1 LGRGGLPLS
10 YNSTIG
16 VVAHSYANGVLSKKQ
31 IFPVIPLSRYPDILG
46 KVGGFIFSEENR
58 YVPFSQF
65 SLYFSP
71 FLFF

>member
-1 LGRGGLPLS
+1 MVFYQKTNLS
-10 YNSTIG
+10 RY
-16 VVAHSYANGVLSKKQ
+16 
-31 IFPVIPLSRYPDILG
+31 PVIPLSRYPDILG